1 MATLE
6 ISIRDDLMDLV
17 NAQVAEGR
25 YASPDAYVQALLERD
40 ERRRKGE
47 RNLAAK
53 IQEALDSGPA
63 TPMTRADWE
72 SIEREALA
80 RWERERAKK

>member
-1 MATLE
+1 
-6 ISIRDDLMDLV
+6 MDLV